1 MRLYFK
7 LNLILCFLSFLLIS
21 CLERFKNNTLILNNR
36 SNNSVYFII
45 SENDNMF
52 DYEKYLLFERIK
64 EGEHISEID
73 LTGLNMSDEIEP
85 NSLEEL
91 ERYNGWKLNIE
102 RAKDKKIRFYIVEKD
117 SVDKYGWKYIND
129 NMVYNKK
136 YLLTLKDL
144 KNMNWEIIYE

>member
-1 MRLYFK
+1 MRLSFK
-7 LNLILCFLSFLLIS
+7 LNIILCLLSFLLIS
-21 CLERFKNNTLILNNR
+21 CLERFKNNTLILNNK

-64 EGEHISEID
+64 KGEHISEID

-102 RAKDKKIRFYIVEKD
+102 RAKDKKVRFYIVEKD

-129 NMVYNKK
+129 NTIYNKK
-136 YLLTLKDL
+136 YLLTLDDL
-144 KNMNWEIIYE
+144 EKINWEIVYE